1 MITQFLAFTIDG
13 KIQKSLIRTTNL
25 KFTLQ
30 HGMKNLI
37 YLMDHILYC
46 ISDIQ
51 DYFEYV
57 LKKHGKKQ

>member
-1 MITQFLAFTIDG
+1 ME
-13 KIQKSLIRTTNL
+13 KYKKSLIRTTNL

-57 LKKHGKKQ
+57 LKKRGKKQ